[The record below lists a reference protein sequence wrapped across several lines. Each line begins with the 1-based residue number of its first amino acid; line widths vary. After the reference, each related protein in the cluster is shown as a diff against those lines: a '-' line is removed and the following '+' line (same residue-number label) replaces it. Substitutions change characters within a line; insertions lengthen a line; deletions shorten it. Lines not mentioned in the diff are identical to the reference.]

1 MAVSI
6 EFQNRFKEYVELQGK
21 VNKHQ
26 LANDMNIAYTIFS
39 KAYNYGIVP
48 KPIVLM
54 RIADFFKIS
63 VEYLLGNTNN
73 EYFEKSKDPKTF
85 QERLTYLRTLKNLT
99 PSDLTRHTHIHRNRI
114 LQWDKYNYIPSLHD
128 LTILADFFDVSLDYL
143 LGRTDDDT
151 PYDDLDG
158 DK

>member
-63 VEYLLGNTNN
+63 VEYLLGNTDN

-99 PSDLTRHTHIHRNRI
+99 PSDLTRHT
-114 LQWDKYNYIPSLHD
+114 NYYKDMEYREAI
-128 LTILADFFDVSLDYL
+128 
-143 LGRTDDDT
+143 RQ
-151 PYDDLDG
+151 
-158 DK
+158 